1 MVDRGNK
8 TITHT
13 YYTKL
18 DVTMSHSQFRVTVDW
33 LEASVSIA
41 IFVGKCKYLVTVAVC
56 RNTKGNIHN
65 ASCFGTNIIN

>member
-13 YYTKL
+13 YTKL
-18 DVTMSHSQFRVTVDW
+18 DVTMSHSQFRAAVDW

-41 IFVGKCKYLVTVAVC
+41 FLTANANIPVTVAVC
-56 RNTKGNIHN
+56 AQYKRQIHN
-65 ASCFGTNIIN
+65 ANCFGTNIIN